1 MPMND
6 FYQVLDSLV
15 NVDGSDWECRDG
27 VYYYSRMWGNGLPA
41 PEGEDDDEDMSLSVT
56 IKRGEKRAE
65 ITYGA
70 W

>member
-1 MPMND
+1 M
-6 FYQVLDSLV
+6 
-15 NVDGSDWECRDG
+15 C